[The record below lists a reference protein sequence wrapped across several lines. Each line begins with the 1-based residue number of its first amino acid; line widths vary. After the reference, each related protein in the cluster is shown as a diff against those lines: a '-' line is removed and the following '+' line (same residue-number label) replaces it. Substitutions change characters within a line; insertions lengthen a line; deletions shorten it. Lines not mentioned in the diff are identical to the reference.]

1 MTTIIFNSTH
11 DYHSISK
18 LFDQWVFDISS
29 EEVHIPFHDYWNSR
43 FDSPKLDDCA
53 PGQRYKLTFNSP
65 KLDDCAPGQ
74 RYRLTF
80 NSEQERTFWLL
91 KNS

>member
-11 DYHSISK
+11 EYRLIDE
-18 LFDQWVFDISS
+18 LFDKWVRDISS
-29 EEVHIPFHDYWNSR
+29 DHVHSYFRDYWNSR
-43 FDSPKLDDCA
+43 FD
-53 PGQRYKLTFNSP
+53 SP

-91 KNS
+91 QNS